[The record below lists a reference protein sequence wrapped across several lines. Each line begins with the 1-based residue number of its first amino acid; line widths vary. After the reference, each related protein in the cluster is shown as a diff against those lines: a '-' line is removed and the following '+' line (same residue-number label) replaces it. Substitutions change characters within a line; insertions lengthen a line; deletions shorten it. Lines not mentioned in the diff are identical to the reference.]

1 MAVQCDWWLWM
12 SLSRGAS
19 RSGAE
24 YIIRQIKEVA
34 MPQETCRNGFRGK
47 EKSVGDK
54 SDQDK
59 EGEGKCER
67 QKATEGYF

>member
-1 MAVQCDWWLWM
+1 M
-12 SLSRGAS
+12 SLSGRA
-19 RSGAE
+19 SGAE

-67 QKATEGYF
+67 QKGTEGYF

>member
-1 MAVQCDWWLWM
+1 M

-47 EKSVGDK
+47 EKS
-54 SDQDK
+54 DQDK